1 MEKRVIVT
9 ALEDRPTLALKKG
22 DKLKLNVNSH
32 ELVNLYSEAAKGLIT
47 VSEEPELDDDS
58 HAEIDVDLIAELESI
73 SSTLL
78 LLANAYEG
86 DSIEI
91 SAEDQAK
98 TLYGLH
104 RHMERIIEGLS

>member
-9 ALEDRPTLALKKG
+9 ALEDRPTLGLKKG
-22 DKLKLNVNSH
+22 DKLELVVNIH
-32 ELVNLYSEAAKGLIT
+32 ELANLYSEAVKGLVT
-47 VSEEPELDDDS
+47 VSEKNERD
-58 HAEIDVDLIAELESI
+58 ADLIAELESI

-104 RHMERIIEGLS
+104 RHMERIIEGLNV

>member
-9 ALEDRPTLALKKG
+9 ALQDRPTLGLKKG
-22 DKLKLNVNSH
+22 DKLKLNVNSD
-32 ELVNLYSEAAKGLIT
+32 ELVKLYGEAVKGLIT
-47 VSEEPELDDDS
+47 VSEAPEL
-58 HAEIDVDLIAELESI
+58 DVDLIAELESI

-104 RHMERIIEGLS
+104 RHMERIIEGLNV